1 MRFSLQVPSSI
12 LQDNLA
18 VEKLIRKSDNS
29 QKWIEHDQINKKKI
43 QRVIHANCGKIVN
56 FVLEK

>member
-29 QKWIEHDQINKKKI
+29 QKWIEHDKINKKKI
-43 QRVIHANCGKIVN
+43 KRVIHANSGKIVN